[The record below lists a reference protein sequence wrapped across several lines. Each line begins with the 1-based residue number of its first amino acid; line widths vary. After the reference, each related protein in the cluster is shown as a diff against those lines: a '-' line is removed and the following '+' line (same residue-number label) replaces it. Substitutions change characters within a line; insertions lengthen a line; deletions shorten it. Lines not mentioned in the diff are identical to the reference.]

1 MAFESIQQAM
11 ESANPGKVSFQA
23 HEDVAKASESL
34 YEAILESIE
43 QLIDLTKEDKSRCTF
58 FFFFFFSCVMSNS
71 FEALDYARY

>member
-58 FFFFFFSCVMSNS
+58 FFSCVVSNS